1 MDFSLEKKIS
11 IVTGCNGLLGTFHC
25 EALSNAG
32 AFVVGIDV
40 DEKLNEKN
48 KFVDKYFSGD
58 VTDKESLININDVIL
73 DDFSSIDILVN
84 NAAINDMV
92 ENNDGNINLSKFENF
107 PLEVW
112 QQGINVNITGVFLCC
127 QIFGKSMTLSGG
139 GSIINIGST
148 YGLVGPDQNIY
159 KNDKGEQSFFKGP
172 IYPASK
178 GAVTNFTRYLAAYW
192 GNKNIRVNTLS
203 PGGVKNNQDETFIK
217 KYSEKTLLGRMA
229 DPADYQ
235 GALIFLASDASKYM
249 TGSNLIVDGGWTSI

>member
-73 DDFSSIDILVN
+73 DDFSSVDILVN

-92 ENNDGNINLSKFENF
+92 ENNDGNINLSKFET
-107 PLEVW
+107 
-112 QQGINVNITGVFLCC
+112 I
-127 QIFGKSMTLSGG
+127 
-139 GSIINIGST
+139 
-148 YGLVGPDQNIY
+148 
-159 KNDKGEQSFFKGP
+159 
-172 IYPASK
+172 
-178 GAVTNFTRYLAAYW
+178 LAA
-192 GNKNIRVNTLS
+192 K
-203 PGGVKNNQDETFIK
+203 
-217 KYSEKTLLGRMA
+217 
-229 DPADYQ
+229 
-235 GALIFLASDASKYM
+235 
-249 TGSNLIVDGGWTSI
+249 